1 MVRLVFMIAS
11 NGKRRRV
18 KMRTIQEVFNALVK
32 ADFDTELIEIFDED
46 NVILVKINNVDT
58 TEEGLKRWILDDE

>member
-1 MVRLVFMIAS
+1 
-11 NGKRRRV
+11 
-18 KMRTIQEVFNALVK
+18 MRTNQEVFNALVK

>member
-1 MVRLVFMIAS
+1 
-11 NGKRRRV
+11 
-18 KMRTIQEVFNALVK
+18 MRTIQEVFNALVK

-58 TEEGLKRWILDDE
+58 TEEGLKRWILDDELI